1 MVLLFDVSTKS
12 NVIIPP
18 AGTFPARSGTAGK
31 TAAATP
37 VSGMA
42 LAALGVLTFSF
53 TLPMT
58 KIAVRGFDP
67 LLITVGRGAF
77 AAVLAAV
84 LLRATRCPRPRRRH
98 VRGLAGVV
106 AGVVIGFPL
115 LTSIALRHVP
125 SSHGAVIIGLLP
137 LATAGCA
144 VVRGGERP
152 SARYWGCSLLGLA
165 AVAWFA
171 LGDGGGS
178 LHVADALLL
187 GAVVCAAVGY
197 TEGAILAR
205 ELGGWQVISWALVVA
220 SPLMVTATVAIALR
234 GGLDATIGQWSAFGY
249 TAVFSMFLGFFAW
262 YAGLARAGI
271 ARAGQLQLAQPLLSV
286 LWGYPMLGEAIT
298 ARAAIAATLVL
309 AAVALGRRAPVR

>member
-1 MVLLFDVSTKS
+1 
-12 NVIIPP
+12 
-18 AGTFPARSGTAGK
+18 
-31 TAAATP
+31 
-37 VSGMA
+37 MA

-58 KIAVRGFDP
+58 KIAVRGLDP

-77 AAVLAAV
+77 AAVLAGV
-84 LLRATRCPRPRRRH
+84 LLRVTRCARPQRRH
-98 VRGLAGVV
+98 LRGLVSVIG
-106 AGVVIGFPL
+106 GVVIGFPL
-115 LTSIALRHVP
+115 LTSIAMRHVP

-152 SARYWGCSLLGLA
+152 SARYWACSVLGLG

-171 LGDGGGS
+171 LGEGGGS
-178 LHVADALLL
+178 LHLADALLL
-187 GAVVCAAVGY
+187 GAVLCAAVGY

-205 ELGGWQVISWALVVA
+205 DLGGWQVISWALVLA
-220 SPLMVTATVAIALR
+220 APLMVPMCIALALR
-234 GGLDATIGQWSAFGY
+234 TSPDATFGQWSAFGY

-271 ARAGQLQLAQPLLSV
+271 ARAGQLQLGQPLLSV
-286 LWGYPMLGEAIT
+286 LWGLPMLGEAIT
-298 ARAAIAATLVL
+298 ARAAIAATVVL
-309 AAVALGRRAPVR
+309 AAVAIGRRAPVR